1 MSKYSPKQSSRNR
14 PLERWIRNQPTQ
26 EKEKLNFTLQDK
38 LEWAYKVGA
47 TFHYQQKWI
56 TDISKYKLCVKAR
69 QVGMTTAIA
78 IDSLLDAIFNNEFVI
93 LIVSPSQR
101 QSDRMM
107 WYINKA
113 FNKLQKQL
121 GEEIRLF
128 THKRDCMVFEHGSE
142 LWSLPNNPTTVM
154 GFDADRVI
162 IDEAGVFPTS
172 EGHQIYEATM
182 GSLGAKD
189 GGMQLSGMP
198 YGRIKFFYDKYQE
211 ALLRKNNFSIHTI
224 PWTERANID
233 PKYKRAIE
241 EQKQYLSPIQF
252 SQTYECVFTD
262 ENVVLFPYELLENC
276 INEDIRLISGEIAYG
291 SRNPVFLGIDF
302 ARKVDKT
309 SIIGVEKYEKDRYR
323 IFLMKDTRETYDRQ
337 IEIIKKLN
345 INTEPQAIYIDESGP
360 GVPMLDLLK
369 KEIGEKIK
377 GIPFDAQHKER
388 LMLDLRNL
396 LMDKKIELPNHRE
409 LLDELHSIEK
419 SVTDLGNVRYI
430 APHEEG
436 GHADKAFALAL
447 AVNQTENTEFR
458 FQII

>member
-1 MSKYSPKQSSRNR
+1 M
-14 PLERWIRNQPTQ
+14 
-26 EKEKLNFTLQDK
+26 
-38 LEWAYKVGA
+38 
-47 TFHYQQKWI
+47 
-56 TDISKYKLCVKAR
+56 
-69 QVGMTTAIA
+69 GMTTAIA

-113 FNKLQKQL
+113 FSRLQKQL
-121 GEEIRLF
+121 GEGIRLY
-128 THKRDCMVFEHGSE
+128 THKRDCMVFDHGSE

-162 IDEAGVFPTS
+162 IDEAGVFATN
-172 EGHQIYEATM
+172 EGKEIYEATM

-189 GGMQLSGMP
+189 GGMSLSGMP

-211 ALLRKNNFSIHTI
+211 ALLKKNNFSIHSI
-224 PWTERANID
+224 PWTDRANID

-241 EQKQYLSPIQF
+241 EQRQYLSPVQF
-252 SQTYECVFTD
+252 SQTYECLFTD
-262 ENVVLFPYELLENC
+262 ENVVLFPYELLESC
-276 INEDIRLISGEIAYG
+276 VNEDIRLISGEVAYG

-302 ARKVDKT
+302 ARKIDKT
-309 SIIGVEKYEKDRYR
+309 SIIGVEKHEENRYR
-323 IFLMKDTRETYDRQ
+323 VFLIKDTRDTYDKQ
-337 IEIIKKLN
+337 IDLIKKLN
-345 INTEPQAIYIDESGP
+345 INTEPQAIYVDESGP
-360 GVPMLDLLK
+360 GVPMLDILK
-369 KEIGEKIK
+369 REIGEKVK

-396 LMDKKIELPNHRE
+396 LMDKKIELPDHRG

-419 SVTDLGNVRYI
+419 SVTELGNVRYI

-436 GHADKAFALAL
+436 GHADKAFALSL
-447 AVNQTENTEFR
+447 ATNLLHDERFR
-458 FQII
+458 FVII